1 MNASMTMMINTLYPA
16 LLTLAIIIPTP
27 VYAQVQQGYS
37 APSNVRDSKYPYINS
52 DLSITFTFR
61 GAEAKKVQVVGLG
74 GGNGLSEQPI
84 DFVRNEKGVW
94 VVTTPPV
101 RPGFHYYQLIIDGT
115 QVNDPASETYFGW
128 GKATSGLEVP
138 DPKLDFY
145 SVKPVP
151 HGEVRLRYYHSKVT
165 GKLRQAYVY
174 TPPDYDG
181 HAKRRYPVLYLQ
193 HGAGESERAWT
204 QQGKANFILDNLIA
218 TLQAKPMILVM
229 DNSYARKPGAVLPP
243 DSWGNEAFEEV
254 VLKDLIPLIDRN
266 YLTIPKRE
274 YRAIAGLS
282 MGGGQ
287 ALEIG
292 LKNLDKFAWVGG
304 FSSLL
309 KDFDV
314 KKSYG
319 GVFNNPI
326 QANRKLRLLWLGCST
341 EDGFLAT
348 NQAAHEELMKVGIK
362 HVWVTGSGTHE
373 WQVWRRYLYNFAPKL
388 FHP

>member
-1 MNASMTMMINTLYPA
+1 MATMIKTFCSA
-16 LLTLAIIIPTP
+16 ILTVAIIIPTP
-27 VYAQVQQGYS
+27 VYAQVQQGYP

-52 DLSITFTFR
+52 NLRVTFTLRAF
-61 GAEAKKVQVVGLG
+61 EAKRVQVVGLG
-74 GGNGLSEQPI
+74 DRNGLSEQPI
-84 DFVRNEKGVW
+84 DLVRNENGLW
-94 VVTTPPV
+94 TVTTPPV

-128 GKATSGLEVP
+128 GKLTSGLEVP

-145 SVKPVP
+145 SVKQTP

-165 GKLRQAYVY
+165 GELRQAYIY
-174 TPPDYDG
+174 TPPGYNTDS
-181 HAKRRYPVLYLQ
+181 KRRYPVVYLQ
-193 HGAGESERAWT
+193 HGAGESERAWA

-218 TLQAKPMILVM
+218 TGKAKPMILVM
-229 DNSYARKPGAVLPP
+229 DNGYARKPGVPLPP

-266 YLTIPKRE
+266 YLTIANRE

-319 GVFNNPI
+319 GVFNNAI
-326 QANRKLRLLWLGCST
+326 ETNRKLHLLWLGCST
-341 EDGFLAT
+341 EDELFAANQLAHQELT
-348 NQAAHEELMKVGIK
+348 NLGIK
-362 HVWVTGSGTHE
+362 HIWLTSSGAHE
-373 WQVWRRYLYNFAPKL
+373 WQVWRKYLYNFVPKL
-388 FHP
+388 FNR